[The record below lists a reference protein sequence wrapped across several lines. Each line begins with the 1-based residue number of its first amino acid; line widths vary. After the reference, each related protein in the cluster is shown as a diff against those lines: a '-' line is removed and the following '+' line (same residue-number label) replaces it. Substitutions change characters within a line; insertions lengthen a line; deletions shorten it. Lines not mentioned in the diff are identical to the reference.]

1 MDIVLALL
9 RTLIFVVATVAVTVY
24 VGRRI
29 GRGHA
34 LLWTGT
40 TLLVLHWL
48 IGFGWTTYR
57 AGAPD
62 TTPDVAGWVSWS
74 GYLLPF
80 LAALA
85 FVWGIGQAAGV
96 PGRGGAAHDAA
107 AAAAPAPHRP
117 ASTEGAPARVASPV
131 PGPVGVVPPSGNG
144 PVVGPR
150 VSPASTR
157 TPPPGAH
164 TPSQPH
170 RHKPARPP
178 GLIVPHAVPVVMTP
192 SASHHSPPDPDPV
205 VDLGPE
211 DEAPDIAV
219 PPPGTPP
226 IAPAGWMPTGPRPS
240 ASPAAPAQASPNG
253 GSDESPAGDRPL
265 P

>member
-1 MDIVLALL
+1 M
-9 RTLIFVVATVAVTVY
+9 
-24 VGRRI
+24 
-29 GRGHA
+29 
-34 LLWTGT
+34 
-40 TLLVLHWL
+40 
-48 IGFGWTTYR
+48 
-57 AGAPD
+57 
-62 TTPDVAGWVSWS
+62 
-74 GYLLPF
+74 
-80 LAALA
+80 
-85 FVWGIGQAAGV
+85 
-96 PGRGGAAHDAA
+96 
-107 AAAAPAPHRP
+107 APA
-117 ASTEGAPARVASPV
+117 ARTA
-131 PGPVGVVPPSGNG
+131 
-144 PVVGPR
+144 
-150 VSPASTR
+150 
-157 TPPPGAH
+157 PPGAH
-164 TPSQPH
+164 TPTRPRPKLS
-170 RHKPARPP
+170 RPP